1 MDILNELDKVIDGE
15 LKYSEFEIADLI
27 ERAKSAAKASQA
39 SGASVFFGEVERKL
53 PILSAVKASEQ
64 VEPIKTGG
72 YNVGE
77 VAKRL
82 FGGSGE

>member
-1 MDILNELDKVIDGE
+1 MDILNELDKVIGGE
-15 LKYSEFEIADLI
+15 LKYSELEIADLI
-27 ERAKSAAKASQA
+27 DRAKSAAKASQA
-39 SGASVFFGEVERKL
+39 NGASVLFGEVARKL
-53 PILSAVKASEQ
+53 PALSKAKASERL
-64 VEPIKTGG
+64 EPVKTGG

>member
-15 LKYSEFEIADLI
+15 LKYSELEIADLI
-27 ERAKSAAKASQA
+27 ERAKSAAKASRA
-39 SGASVFFGEVERKL
+39 NGASVLFGEVERKL
-53 PILSAVKASEQ
+53 PILSAVKASEEIQ
-64 VEPIKTGG
+64 PVKMGG